1 MKLKKNKT
9 SYFIL
14 IIAVIILGILSR
26 VSNEI
31 PSFFGDSLYAVMS
44 YFIIRFLLIPL
55 NYTKTALL
63 SLLYCYTI
71 EFLQLYRASWIVTI
85 RNTTLGHYILGQGF
99 LISDLG
105 YYLLGVT
112 VACLIDFL
120 LIKK

>member
-1 MKLKKNKT
+1 MRLKKNKT
-9 SYFIL
+9 TYFIL

-44 YFIIRFLLIPL
+44 YFIIRFLLIRL

-63 SLLYCYTI
+63 ALLYCYTI
-71 EFLQLYRASWIVTI
+71 ELLQLYRAEWIVAI
-85 RNTTLGHYILGQGF
+85 RNTILGHYILGQGF

-105 YYLLGVT
+105 YYLLGVIL
-112 VACLIDFL
+112 ACLIDFL